1 MADEI
6 RGLSV
11 KISADT
17 KEFNK
22 SFSEMKKGTNSMKQ
36 EIDALTK
43 SLEMDF
49 DSKKL
54 ERAQQKCQ
62 SALDQTANQAEVLK
76 KRLEHLEKGDN
87 VNTSEYKKLEA
98 ELAKTELTAQQ
109 LEKQLKKLNSM
120 DFSQAL
126 GNKFQAVGN
135 GITSVGKKLS
145 VASGIAVGAGAAL
158 SKIGLD
164 AVSSADDIATLAS
177 KYNITATELQ
187 RLQYIALQTDVSNE
201 SLYKG
206 LIKTRAAVADL
217 STGIENNASKAL
229 SQLGVNLSGLSE
241 GEQFNV
247 IISSLADM
255 EDKTQMVAVAN
266 EIFGDKLANEIL
278 PLIYSGSDAIKEYS
292 SEFESLGALTDE
304 QVSALATFDNVMN
317 KIKTQLANVALQI
330 GSSLLP
336 LMQSIADVISDSV
349 VPKLQALAAWF
360 NSLSESQQNFMAKAL
375 LITAA
380 LGPVV
385 LIIGKLTSGVGGLI
399 KKIPALMSGL
409 SALSA
414 HPIIAIIGVVAG
426 IIAVLYTQNE
436 QFRESINNLV
446 ATLGGALQPILELL
460 MSILQPVTELIAM
473 LAETLGVVLTP
484 VIDILNIVLTN
495 IINRFSFIMNLLQ
508 PLIKIALIPLQ
519 LQFKAISSV
528 LQLLAPVINLI
539 GGLLEGLG
547 NIATSIM
554 SAVINVIN
562 GILETVSDGINWLI
576 DKVNWVIDK
585 LNMIPGVNIDKI
597 DSVDL
602 RIGGVINDGEI
613 EQAASNATSGKTTA
627 SIDFVYDKINTA
639 GVNNSTAS
647 YDYSTSNTTQNINI
661 TIENYSA
668 ELDIPSTLDKINI
681 ALAEAM

>member
-36 EIDALTK
+36 EVDALTK

-49 DSKKL
+49 DSTKL

-76 KRLEHLEKGDN
+76 KRLEYLEKGDN

-109 LEKQLKKLNSM
+109 LEKQLKKINSM
-120 DFSQAL
+120 DFTYAL
-126 GNKFQAVGN
+126 GSKFETIGN
-135 GITSVGKKLS
+135 GITAVGKKLTI
-145 VASGIAVGAGAAL
+145 VSGVAVGAGAAL
-158 SKIGLD
+158 SKLGLN
-164 AVSSADDIATLAS
+164 AVSSADDIATLAT

-201 SLYKG
+201 ALYKG

-241 GEQFNV
+241 GEQFNA

-255 EDKTQMVAVAN
+255 EDKTQMVAIAN
-266 EIFGDKLANEIL
+266 EVFGDKLANEML
-278 PLIYSGSDAIKEYS
+278 PFIYSGSDAIKEYS

-304 QVSALATFDNVMN
+304 QVSALASFDNVMN
-317 KIKTQLANVALQI
+317 KIKTQLSNVALQI

-336 LMQSIADVISDSV
+336 LMQNIADVISNSV
-349 VPKLQALAAWF
+349 VPKLQSLANWF
-360 NSLSESQQNFMAKAL
+360 DSLSESQQNFMAKAI

-399 KKIPALMSGL
+399 KKIPVLMSGL
-409 SALSA
+409 SALAA
-414 HPIIAIIGVVAG
+414 HPIIAIIGIVTGVVAL
-426 IIAVLYTQNE
+426 LYAQNE
-436 QFRESINNLV
+436 QFRESINKLV
-446 ATLGGALQPILELL
+446 ATLGGALQPLLELL
-460 MSILQPVTELIAM
+460 MAVLQPLLELLTI
-473 LAETLGVVLTP
+473 LSETLGTVLTP
-484 VIDILNIVLTN
+484 VIDILSVILSDIV
-495 IINRFSFIMNLLQ
+495 NRFSFLFNLLQ

-519 LQFKAISSV
+519 LQFKALSSA

-547 NIATSIM
+547 KIAASIM

-562 GILETVSDGINWLI
+562 GILGAVSDGINWLI

-602 RIGGVINDGEI
+602 RIGGVITDDEI
-613 EQAASNATSGKTTA
+613 EQAASNATSGKA
-627 SIDFVYDKINTA
+627 PSNDFVYDKIDTSSI
-639 GVNNSTAS
+639 NNSTAN

-668 ELDIPSTLDKINI
+668 ELDIPDALNKLNI

>member
-36 EIDALTK
+36 EVDALTK

-49 DSKKL
+49 DSTKL

-76 KRLEHLEKGDN
+76 KRLEYLEKGDN

-109 LEKQLKKLNSM
+109 LEKQLKKINSM
-120 DFSQAL
+120 DFTYAL
-126 GNKFQAVGN
+126 GSKFETIGN
-135 GITSVGKKLS
+135 GITAVGKKLTI
-145 VASGIAVGAGAAL
+145 VSGVAVGAGAAL
-158 SKIGLD
+158 SKLGLN
-164 AVSSADDIATLAS
+164 AVSSADDIATLAT

-201 SLYKG
+201 ALYKG

-241 GEQFNV
+241 GEQFNA

-255 EDKTQMVAVAN
+255 EDKTQMVAIAN
-266 EIFGDKLANEIL
+266 EVFGDKLANEIL
-278 PLIYSGSDAIKEYS
+278 PLIYSGSEAIKEYS

-317 KIKTQLANVALQI
+317 KIKMQLSNVALQI
-330 GSSLLP
+330 GSALLP
-336 LMQSIADVISDSV
+336 LMQNIADMISNSV
-349 VPKLQALAAWF
+349 VPKLQTLANWF
-360 NSLSESQQNFMAKAL
+360 DSLSESQQNFMAKAI
-375 LITAA
+375 LITAV

-385 LIIGKLTSGVGGLI
+385 LIIGKLTSGIGGLI
-399 KKIPALMSGL
+399 KKLPTLMSGL

-414 HPIIAIIGVVAG
+414 HPIIAIIGIVAG
-426 IIAVLYTQNE
+426 IVALLYTQNE
-436 QFRESINNLV
+436 QFRESINKLV
-446 ATLGGALQPILELL
+446 ATLGGALQPILELI
-460 MSILQPVTELIAM
+460 MEVLQPISGLITI
-473 LAETLGVVLTP
+473 LSETLGVVLAP
-484 VIDILNIVLTN
+484 VIDILSVLLSD
-495 IINRFSFIMNLLQ
+495 IIDRFSFLFNLLQ

-519 LQFKAISSV
+519 FQIKALSAA

-539 GGLLEGLG
+539 GGLLAGLG

-554 SAVINVIN
+554 TAVINVIN
-562 GILETVSDGINWLI
+562 GILGVVSDGINWLI

-585 LNMIPGVNIDKI
+585 LNKIPGVNISKI

-602 RIGGVINDGEI
+602 RIGGVITDDEI
-613 EQAASNATSGKTTA
+613 EQAASNATNGKA
-627 SIDFVYDKINTA
+627 PSNDFVYDKIDTS
-639 GVNNSTAS
+639 GINNSTAN
-647 YDYSTSNTTQNINI
+647 YDYSTSSTTQNINI

-668 ELDIPSTLDKINI
+668 ELDIPDALNKLNL

>member
-1 MADEI
+1 MAE
-6 RGLSV
+6 RGFSVEVSADASKFNKTISETKKSV
-11 KISADT
+11 KSMQ
-17 KEFNK
+17 
-22 SFSEMKKGTNSMKQ
+22 SEVDS
-36 EIDALTK
+36 LTK
-43 SLEMDF
+43 SL
-49 DSKKL
+49 KL
-54 ERAQQKCQ
+54 EFDNEKFAKAQAKCQ
-62 SALDQTANQAEVLK
+62 DAIDK
-76 KRLEHLEKGDN
+76 
-87 VNTSEYKKLEA
+87 TSETAALLRERLKYLEDAGNVDTAAYSKVESQLADVELQAQKLQLKLES
-98 ELAKTELTAQQ
+98 
-109 LEKQLKKLNSM
+109 LNQIRF
-120 DFSQAL
+120 DAL
-126 GNKFQAVGN
+126 GNKFESIGN

-145 VASGIAVGAGAAL
+145 IASGIAAGAGAAL

-229 SQLGVNLSGLSE
+229 SELGVNLSGLSE

-255 EDKTQMVAVAN
+255 EDKTQMVAIAN
-266 EIFGDKLANEIL
+266 EVFGDKLANEML

-304 QVSALATFDNVMN
+304 QVSALASFDNVMN

-336 LMQSIADVISDSV
+336 LMQNIADVISDSV

-385 LIIGKLTSGVGGLI
+385 LIIGKLTSRVGGLI

-409 SALSA
+409 SALAA

-426 IIAVLYTQNE
+426 VIALLYAQNE

-446 ATLGGALQPILELL
+446 ATLGGALQPILKLL
-460 MSILQPVTELIAM
+460 MAVLQPISELIGM
-473 LAETLGVVLTP
+473 LSEILGEVLSP
-484 VIDILNIVLTN
+484 VIDILSVILSD
-495 IINRFSFIMNLLQ
+495 IINSFSFLFELLQ

-547 NIATSIM
+547 KIATSIM

-562 GILETVSDGINWLI
+562 GILGAVSDGINWLI

-627 SIDFVYDKINTA
+627 SNDFVYDKIDTS

-668 ELDIPSTLDKINI
+668 ELDIPSTLDKINL